1 MDGGREVSERQYLFE
16 NGWVLGVPRYYQCP
30 LADGVWDHW
39 LQLEQTERFFS
50 GSQLR
55 D

>member
-16 NGWVLGVPRYYQCP
+16 DGWVLGVPRYYRCP
-30 LADGVWDHW
+30 LADGVLDHW